1 MKKWYEESNKALPIG
16 AIVVNSTTSPVWPN
30 IAYVFKQ
37 ATWTVID
44 LLFLMPNL
52 VMTSGSQLQGK
63 AYKSK
68 AIDINYLPADPD
80 RQNVT

>member
-52 VMTSGSQLQGK
+52 VMTSGS
-63 AYKSK
+63 
-68 AIDINYLPADPD
+68 
-80 RQNVT
+80 